1 MHIQAYSGIV
11 FRYLYAVIFFLIQF
25 EGHKFISFKLFSV
38 TLLNKVFNTYY
49 LICSVV
55 LTSSFLCER

>member
-1 MHIQAYSGIV
+1 MHIQAYLGIV